1 MTRSSPPRPS
11 TPPPQPCHPRLPGR
25 PPAFPVFVASDLEI
39 HVLLTSS
46 ALSPPT
52 RACLC
57 LLSLD
62 LVTVSTQVEFCFLLL
77 GVRVS
82 PSFPFL
88 LLGLR
93 VCVCVCFPKSCFV
106 LRAALAW
113 FHFAGRSLPPSLPP
127 SSPPL
132 PSLPPSLSHSL
143 FWGEGVRGSPGC
155 HWCPSLG
162 PRAPAAGVS
171 VECPPTTLESRGGSA
186 SPSGQPPEEIVPS
199 SSPFLCGRGRVAS
212 RGSEAEE
219 APARA
224 RAFGRPARWLL
235 GGRRQRPVLGTVE
248 PVVRSHLAAAFILS
262 LPSGASARPSG
273 GL

>member
-1 MTRSSPPRPS
+1 MFSLVGGPS
-11 TPPPQPCHPRLPGR
+11 VSFVSFLAPGF
-25 PPAFPVFVASDLEI
+25 ACL
-39 HVLLTSS
+39 
-46 ALSPPT
+46 
-52 RACLC
+52 CLC
-57 LLSLD
+57 LLSK
-62 LVTVSTQVEFCFLLL
+62 VLLC
-77 GVRVS
+77 S
-82 PSFPFL
+82 PSSACL
-88 LLGLR
+88 VSL
-93 VCVCVCFPKSCFV
+93 C
-106 LRAALAW
+106 
-113 FHFAGRSLPPSLPP
+113 RSVPPSLPP

-212 RGSEAEE
+212 HGSEAEE

>member
-1 MTRSSPPRPS
+1 MFSLVGGPS
-11 TPPPQPCHPRLPGR
+11 VSFVSFLAPGF
-25 PPAFPVFVASDLEI
+25 ACL
-39 HVLLTSS
+39 
-46 ALSPPT
+46 
-52 RACLC
+52 CLC
-57 LLSLD
+57 LLSK
-62 LVTVSTQVEFCFLLL
+62 VLLC
-77 GVRVS
+77 S
-82 PSFPFL
+82 PSSACLVSLCRSVP
-88 LLGLR
+88 
-93 VCVCVCFPKSCFV
+93 S
-106 LRAALAW
+106 
-113 FHFAGRSLPPSLPP
+113 SLPPSLPP
-127 SSPPL
+127 PLPSP
-132 PSLPPSLSHSL
+132 PSLPPSLTPS
-143 FWGEGVRGSPGC
+143 FGGRGSG
-155 HWCPSLG
+155 G
-162 PRAPAAGVS
+162 ARDVTGAPLSAPEPPPPASPWNV
-171 VECPPTTLESRGGSA
+171 PPTTLESRGGSA

>member
-1 MTRSSPPRPS
+1 MHFPHPPALACVCCLWTWSRSLPRLSFVFSCWGSECLLRFLSCSWVCVSVSVSAFQSPALFS
-11 TPPPQPCHPRLPGR
+11 EQRLPG
-25 PPAFPVFVASDLEI
+25 FTLPV
-39 HVLLTSS
+39 
-46 ALSPPT
+46 
-52 RACLC
+52 
-57 LLSLD
+57 
-62 LVTVSTQVEFCFLLL
+62 
-77 GVRVS
+77 G
-82 PSFPFL
+82 PF
-88 LLGLR
+88 
-93 VCVCVCFPKSCFV
+93 
-106 LRAALAW
+106 
-113 FHFAGRSLPPSLPP
+113 LPPSLPP

>member
-1 MTRSSPPRPS
+1 M
-11 TPPPQPCHPRLPGR
+11 
-25 PPAFPVFVASDLEI
+25 FVASDLEI
-39 HVLLTSS
+39 HVLLTSR

-82 PSFPFL
+82 PSFPSS

-93 VCVCVCFPKSCFV
+93 VCLCLRLLSKV
-106 LRAALAW
+106 LLCSLSSACLVSLC
-113 FHFAGRSLPPSLPP
+113 RSVPPSPPPSLPP
-127 SSPPL
+127 
-132 PSLPPSLSHSL
+132 LPPSLSHSL

-171 VECPPTTLESRGGSA
+171 VECAPSTLESRGGGGGSA

-219 APARA
+219 APGRA
-224 RAFGRPARWLL
+224 RAFGRPVRWRPRRPATATRPRDGRAGCQEPP
-235 GGRRQRPVLGTVE
+235 GGRLYIVPRPPELRRDFQE
-248 PVVRSHLAAAFILS
+248 DCDSAAGPETELS
-262 LPSGASARPSG
+262 ETGYAG
-273 GL
+273 GDSPGDTEA

>member
-1 MTRSSPPRPS
+1 MFSLVGGPS
-11 TPPPQPCHPRLPGR
+11 VSFVSFLAPGF
-25 PPAFPVFVASDLEI
+25 ACL
-39 HVLLTSS
+39 
-46 ALSPPT
+46 
-52 RACLC
+52 CLC
-57 LLSLD
+57 LLSK
-62 LVTVSTQVEFCFLLL
+62 VLLC
-77 GVRVS
+77 S
-82 PSFPFL
+82 PSSACL
-88 LLGLR
+88 VSL
-93 VCVCVCFPKSCFV
+93 C
-106 LRAALAW
+106 
-113 FHFAGRSLPPSLPP
+113 RSVPPSLPP

>member
-127 SSPPL
+127 SLLPSPPL
-132 PSLPPSLSHSL
+132 PPSLPLSL
-143 FWGEGVRGSPGC
+143 P
-155 HWCPSLG
+155 
-162 PRAPAAGVS
+162 
-171 VECPPTTLESRGGSA
+171 
-186 SPSGQPPEEIVPS
+186 
-199 SSPFLCGRGRVAS
+199 
-212 RGSEAEE
+212 
-219 APARA
+219 
-224 RAFGRPARWLL
+224 LL
-235 GGRRQRPVLGTVE
+235 GGGGPGEPGMSLVPLSRPPSPRRRRLRGMSPHHPGIAWGERVSFG
-248 PVVRSHLAAAFILS
+248 AAS
-262 LPSGASARPSG
+262 
-273 GL
+273 